1 MTRIIDCSAKNASGI
16 EGVSFEIWEYR
27 GGGQR
32 RFDRRK
38 TVSEVLFDL
47 NNSLRRYPKVK
58 NSMLGCRLSLGDASG
73 IPSLRIPCSAVV
85 CHLEMLVGE
94 DLSKALESINMKM
107 KDDVLKKRKVI
118 K

>member
-1 MTRIIDCSAKNASGI
+1 MKCARIIDCSAKNASGI

-47 NNSLRRYPKVK
+47 NNSLRRYPKLK
-58 NSMLGCRLSLGDASG
+58 NSMLGCRLSLGDACWRGPEQS
-73 IPSLRIPCSAVV
+73 S
-85 CHLEMLVGE
+85 
-94 DLSKALESINMKM
+94 
-107 KDDVLKKRKVI
+107 
-118 K
+118 